1 MPSLEAFAGQSSN
14 KVVFT
19 AEDTAGLIGV
29 SDTAFARTTKA
40 VTLSPTKI
48 SPGGALTVTVAGF
61 TADSGEVSAYNA
73 EFTVT
78 MGTTN
83 GGSDITLTGT
93 SVFPIGADGS
103 GTGTVTVPPKATL
116 LLLIV
121 IALLVFIIYTTTR
134 SDPSEIEKRDS
145 IRDLDKA
152 ILRQETTLND
162 LSKDIQSFQDPLDK
176 LKRYLSGGTL
186 AGKFGEWSLE
196 AIMQDIFHSNQFEK
210 NAEVIKGSGKR
221 VEFVLKMP
229 EGLLLPIDAKFPSG
243 LYDNY
248 LYAINQGDEKLV
260 KKSIDDIRRH
270 VLKDAIDI
278 KEKYIQVGI
287 TIDLGVMYIPSEALM
302 QLIDSIDN
310 LREEIFRDSRVL
322 IMGPNSLAAYLI
334 SVHMGFRTLALNSRA
349 SETME
354 EFGKLKKEFEKFGS
368 STDDLLKKAD
378 AMLKA
383 VNEHATRERQMHKAI
398 KNMDQLDS

>member
-1 MPSLEAFAGQSSN
+1 MNLW
-14 KVVFT
+14 
-19 AEDTAGLIGV
+19 LV
-29 SDTAFARTTKA
+29 SF
-40 VTLSPTKI
+40 
-48 SPGGALTVTVAGF
+48 
-61 TADSGEVSAYNA
+61 
-73 EFTVT
+73 
-78 MGTTN
+78 
-83 GGSDITLTGT
+83 
-93 SVFPIGADGS
+93 
-103 GTGTVTVPPKATL
+103 

-121 IALLVFIIYTTTR
+121 IVLLAFIIFTTIR
-134 SDPSEIEKRDS
+134 SDPSEVEKRDS

-248 LYAINQGDEKLV
+248 LYAINQGDEKIV

-278 KEKYIQVGI
+278 KEKYIQVGL